1 MTSTAKGVADG
12 AAPSPAGVEQDP
24 ARPIGGVPGAPSIAR
39 ARTLAARATGGNHPD
54 SPPVTMTAPFTGQP
68 IVSLPQATDAEARV
82 AFDVAR
88 KAQRDWAATPVAERQ
103 RFLARLMRL
112 ILDRQ
117 DEALDLI
124 QVESGKSRVDAYDEV
139 AGSALAASYYARTAA
154 KHLGAK
160 RRAGVF
166 PLLTRTTERRH
177 PRGVVGIIT
186 PWNYPLVLTA
196 MDVLPALAAGNA
208 VVHKPDNQ
216 TALSALWL
224 HELAEQAGLPDGL
237 WQVVLG
243 RGSVIG
249 QALIDESD
257 YFAFTGSTATGK
269 QLAGQVA
276 RRLRG
281 FSMELGGKN
290 PMIVLPDAKVDAA
303 AAGAVTACFANAGQI
318 CVGVE
323 RIYVHESI
331 HDDFVRA
338 FVAKT
343 AALRLGASLDYAADV
358 GSLTSAAQLATT
370 SDHVED
376 ARRKGAE
383 VLTGGRPRPDIGP
396 LFYEPTILANVTPG
410 MKVFAEETFGPVVS
424 VYSYSDLDDAI
435 ARANDTEYGLNA
447 SVWTGNPRLGREVA
461 ARIQAGTVNVNEG
474 FAASFGSIDAPMG
487 GFGDSGVGRRNGA
500 EGIRRFTEAQ
510 TIAVRRGLRLRPV
523 RGMAVRCWA
532 ALLNRGAKVL
542 HRLPR

>member
-1 MTSTAKGVADG
+1 MTSTAKPSVTMGTNGTQPVVDG
-12 AAPSPAGVEQDP
+12 DP
-24 ARPIGGVPGAPSIAR
+24 TQPIGGVPGAPSVAR
-39 ARTLAARATGGNHPD
+39 AQILTTRVVGGRAD
-54 SPPVTMTAPFTGQP
+54 AVTMTAPFTGQP
-68 IVSLPQATDAEARV
+68 IVSLPQASDAEARV

-88 KAQRDWAATPVAERQ
+88 QAQRSWAATPVAERQ
-103 RFLARLMRL
+103 EFLGRLMRL
-112 ILDRQ
+112 ILDYQ

-124 QVESGKSRVDAYDEV
+124 QVESGKSRMDAYDEV

-154 KHLGAK
+154 KHLGAR

-166 PLLTRTTERRH
+166 PLLTKTTELRH

-224 HELAEQAGLPDGL
+224 HELAAKAGLPDGV

-276 RRLRG
+276 QRLRG

-290 PMIVLPDAKVDAA
+290 PMIVLPDAKVDSA

-323 RIYVHESI
+323 RIYVHESQYE
-331 HDDFVRA
+331 DFCRA
-338 FVAKT
+338 LAAKT
-343 AALRLGASLDYAADV
+343 ASLRLGAALDYSAEV
-358 GSLTSAAQLATT
+358 GSLTSAGQLATT
-370 SDHVED
+370 TEHVED

-396 LFYEPTILANVTPG
+396 LFYEPTVLTGVTPD
-410 MKVFAEETFGPVVS
+410 MKAYAEETFGPVVS
-424 VYSYSDLDDAI
+424 VYSYSDVDEAI
-435 ARANDTEYGLNA
+435 TRANDTEYGLNA
-447 SVWTGNPRLGREVA
+447 SVWTISPRFGREVA
-461 ARIQAGTVNVNEG
+461 ARIRAGTVNVNEG

-487 GFGDSGVGRRNGA
+487 GFGESGVGRRNGA
-500 EGIRRFTEAQ
+500 DGIQRFTEVQ
-510 TIAVRRGLRLRPV
+510 TIALQRGLKLRPFK
-523 RGMAVRCWA
+523 GMPAKLWA
-532 ALLNRGAKVL
+532 ALLSRGVKVL
-542 HRLPR
+542 HQLRR